1 MLGMILFL
9 YVLHVIGKYTP
20 IMIEKGVCDDFGG

>member
-9 YVLHVIGKYTP
+9 CVLHVIGKYTL
-20 IMIEKGVCDDFGG
+20 ITTEKGACDDF